1 MAPRFRSKCCAEA
14 HACLGAKA
22 KIHVI
27 ALRFRTASL
36 LATSMVPAEANL
48 VFSMVQLNF
57 LCLNLAVE
65 ISYEYL

>member
-1 MAPRFRSKCCAEA
+1 
-14 HACLGAKA
+14 
-22 KIHVI
+22 
-27 ALRFRTASL
+27 
-36 LATSMVPAEANL
+36 MVPAEANL